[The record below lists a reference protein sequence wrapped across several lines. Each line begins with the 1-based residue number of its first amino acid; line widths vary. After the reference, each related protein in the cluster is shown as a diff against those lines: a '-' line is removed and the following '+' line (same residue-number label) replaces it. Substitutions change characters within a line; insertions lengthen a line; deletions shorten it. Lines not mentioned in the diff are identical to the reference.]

1 MKRATSAQVREDHH
15 PDIFPVTPR
24 NHYVTNER
32 REMVEDPCA
41 ERANTDP
48 SAGGEFEVLGKATIK
63 DKTLIDVG
71 GVNKTHG
78 VTELVEAF
86 FVESPLRG
94 FRLAPIARHD
104 VRTSNTRFQFAFAR
118 NEFELNAGNGNT
130 DTACATGFPG
140 GLNGHGRRFGGAQS
154 GDHDYSLS
162 SSFERELTIC
172 IPNWLRQTSCGIEQE
187 LQPAEEFFAKLS
199 IFAEGRQQ
207 ILVALWNVEVNRGSY
222 FTQIANCLI
231 DESRP
236 GLAGI
241 DVKGSTIV
249 ESDADIVV
257 SPEGVVPG
265 KPIQQ
270 NWGLILQEAKYLGDH
285 LLVGA
290 EHAVRVD
297 DGFR

>member
-1 MKRATSAQVREDHH
+1 MKRATRVHVREDHH
-15 PDIFPVTPR
+15 PDILSVAPCD
-24 NHYVTNER
+24 HDVTNER

-48 SAGGEFEVLGKATIK
+48 SAGGEFEVLGKAAIK
-63 DKTLIDVG
+63 DKSLIDVG
-71 GVNKTHG
+71 GINKTHG
-78 VTELVEAF
+78 ITEPVEAF
-86 FVESPLRG
+86 LVESLSRR

-104 VRTSNTRFQFAFAR
+104 VRASNARLQFAFAR
-118 NEFELNAGNGNT
+118 YEFELNAGNGYA
-130 DTACATGFPG
+130 DMARAICFPS
-140 GLNGHGRRFGGAQS
+140 GLNRHRRRFGGAQS
-154 GDHDYSLS
+154 GDHDYPLTA
-162 SSFERELTIC
+162 SFERERAIC
-172 IPNWLRQTSCGIEQE
+172 IPNWLRQSGCGVKQE

-199 IFAEGRQQ
+199 ICAESQQQ

-222 FTQIANCLI
+222 FPQVTNCLF
-231 DESRP
+231 DESGP
-236 GLAGI
+236 GLAAI

-257 SPEGVVPG
+257 SAECVIPG

-270 NWGLILQEAKYLGDH
+270 NWGLILQEAKDLSDH

-290 EHAVRVD
+290 EHSVRVD